1 MPEQLTLN
9 FDGYPMTNE
18 EKDIWR
24 IIECRRGKGNEIL
37 GPEIARRTGIDYT
50 RVRAVIAH
58 LINEHHKL
66 IGSNGKG
73 YYVPVTKEEVDEVVG
88 SLEHRGIMIFV
99 RVSHLKK
106 QAMVDVMGQAYLKY
120 INAEAQHETH

>member
-18 EKDIWR
+18 EKDIWC
-24 IIECRRGKGNEIL
+24 IIEYRRGKGNEIL
-37 GPEIARRTGIDYT
+37 GPEIARRTGIEYT

-73 YYVPVTKEEVDEVVG
+73 YYVPINPAEVDEVVG
-88 SLEHRGIMIFV
+88 SLEHRGIMILV
-99 RVSHLKK
+99 RVAKLKK
-106 QAMVDVMGQAYLKY
+106 QAMVDVMHQAYLRYKDS
-120 INAEAQHETH
+120 EAQNEIH

>member
-1 MPEQLTLN
+1 MPEQLQLN
-9 FDGYPMTNE
+9 FEGHPLTEE
-18 EKDIWR
+18 EKAIWDIVAAR
-24 IIECRRGKGNEIL
+24 SGKGSEIL

-73 YYVPVTKEEVDEVVG
+73 YYVPVTPSEVAEVTK
-88 SLEHRGIMIFV
+88 SLRHRGIMILV
-99 RVSHLKK
+99 RAAQLQKTSL
-106 QAMVDVMGQAYLKY
+106 VDIWNQTYL
-120 INAEAQHETH
+120 EFERELHETNR